1 MPNISHRRPE
11 VNTHVENTLPGN
23 SEILTKGLK
32 RIKPRVRQLT
42 AIDAADLYRELEDA
56 LYGLDVLRSAIKGQL
71 DMDLPEILQMA
82 DDLTLD
88 AANAL
93 DRALHYI
100 ASAVKVEVRS

>member
-1 MPNISHRRPE
+1 MNTPNISPAGRK
-11 VNTHVENTLPGN
+11 V
-23 SEILTKGLK
+23 K
-32 RIKPRVRQLT
+32 RSHETIEQAIVRTMGPRIRTRQLT
-42 AIDAADLYRELEDA
+42 ATDAADLFKELSGA
-56 LYGLDVLRSAIKGQL
+56 LYGLDVLRSAIVGQL